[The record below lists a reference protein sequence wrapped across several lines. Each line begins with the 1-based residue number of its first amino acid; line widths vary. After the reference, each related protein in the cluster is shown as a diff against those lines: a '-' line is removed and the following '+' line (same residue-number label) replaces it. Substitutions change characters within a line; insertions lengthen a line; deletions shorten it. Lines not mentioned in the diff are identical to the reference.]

1 MEPYKLTF
9 DQYQQGL
16 REGKLLGLKCLS
28 CGIYLFPPR
37 GVCEGCG
44 GHDMEVVELKGEG
57 TLRTFTVIRVAPEG
71 MKAPYIVAM
80 VELNEG
86 PWAVG
91 NLVNLDPNDADIGLM
106 GKKVKL
112 ESQTLDAPTG
122 SDDPPVHVLTATLI

>member
-1 MEPYKLTF
+1 
-9 DQYQQGL
+9 
-16 REGKLLGLKCLS
+16 
-28 CGIYLFPPR
+28 
-37 GVCEGCG
+37 
-44 GHDMEVVELKGEG
+44 MEVVELKGEG